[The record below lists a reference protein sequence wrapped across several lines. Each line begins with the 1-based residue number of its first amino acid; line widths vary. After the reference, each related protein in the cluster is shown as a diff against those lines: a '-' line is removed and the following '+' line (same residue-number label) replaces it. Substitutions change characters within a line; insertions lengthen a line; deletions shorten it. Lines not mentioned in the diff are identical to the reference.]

1 MFDKASVE
9 HEAPERAKPPQSG
22 FRRVA
27 GDIVDLIELQGQL
40 LALDGK
46 VASKRFGAA
55 SVLSAVAGVIAVGVL
70 TVLMI
75 ACGQLLHEYA
85 EWSLGWSL
93 MLAAGVGLV
102 IAGILAVIALSLM
115 KSAAAALQESSSEF
129 KENVRWVKSILL
141 DPESLRNQVRPDPR
155 DADYYA
161 FGGRMRRP

>member
-27 GDIVDLIELQGQL
+27 SDIVNLIELQGEL

-46 VASKRFGAA
+46 VASKRFGTAGA
-55 SVLSAVAGVIAVGVL
+55 LLVVAGVVVVGVL
-70 TVLMI
+70 TVLMF
-75 ACGQLLHEYA
+75 ACAQLLHEYA

-93 MLAAGVGLV
+93 LLAAGIGAV
-102 IAGILAVIALSLM
+102 IAGILAIVALSLM
-115 KSAAAALQESSSEF
+115 KSAAAALEESSSEF
-129 KENVRWVKSILL
+129 KENVKWVKSILL
-141 DPESLRNQVRPDPR
+141 DPESLRNKVRPDPR